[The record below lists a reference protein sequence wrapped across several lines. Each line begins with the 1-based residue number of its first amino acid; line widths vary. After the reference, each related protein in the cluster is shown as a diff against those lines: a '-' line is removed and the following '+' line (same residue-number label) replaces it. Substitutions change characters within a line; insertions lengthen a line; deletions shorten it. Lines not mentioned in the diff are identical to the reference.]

1 MRFVVFGAGA
11 IGGVVGARLFQG
23 GHEVV
28 LIARGAHRQAM
39 AEHGLLLESPEET
52 VRLAV
57 PVVERP
63 AQLDWREDDVVLL
76 CVKSQ
81 DTDAA
86 LTSLAAVAP
95 PTVAVVCV
103 QNGVENERRA
113 LRVFPNTY
121 GMCVMCP
128 ATYLEPGKVQSHWA
142 GVTALLDLG
151 RYPTGT
157 DATAERIAAAL
168 STSRI
173 DSHAVADIMRWKYCK
188 LLMNLG
194 NALEALCGPSARQG
208 ELATA
213 IRAEGEAA
221 LDAAGIA
228 YASLEEDAE
237 RRRAVTG
244 IQATASGAHQGG
256 SSWQSL
262 ARGTGTIET
271 DYLSGEIVLVGR
283 LHGVATPVNALVQRL
298 AGQLSARGGAPGT
311 MTEAELRA
319 LLGS

>member
-28 LIARGAHRQAM
+28 LIARGAHRQAI
-39 AEHGLLLESPEET
+39 AERGLLLESPEET
-52 VRLAV
+52 VRLSV
-57 PVVERP
+57 PVVGGPAELEWRP
-63 AQLDWREDDVVLL
+63 DDVVLL

-86 LTSLAAVAP
+86 LRSLAAVAP
-95 PTVAVVCV
+95 PTTAVVCV

-113 LRVFPNTY
+113 LRVFPD
-121 GMCVMCP
+121 MCVMCP
-128 ATYLEPGKVQSHWA
+128 ATYLEPGKVQAHWA

-151 RYPTGT
+151 RYPSGT
-157 DATAERIAAAL
+157 DDTARDIAAAL

-173 DSHAVADIMRWKYCK
+173 DSHAVGDIMRWKYCK

-194 NALEALCGPSARQG
+194 NALEALCGPTARQG
-208 ELATA
+208 EMAAA
-213 IRAEGEAA
+213 IRGEGETA
-221 LDAAGIA
+221 LEAAGIA
-228 YASLEEDAE
+228 YASLAEDAE
-237 RRRAVTG
+237 CRRTVTG
-244 IQATASGAHQGG
+244 IQATASGEHRGG

-271 DYLSGEIVLVGR
+271 DYLSGEIVLLGR
-283 LHGVATPVNALVQRL
+283 LHGVPTPVNSLVQRL
-298 AGQLSARGGAPGT
+298 ANELSVRGGPPGT
-311 MTEAELRA
+311 MTEAELWA
-319 LLGS
+319 MLDS